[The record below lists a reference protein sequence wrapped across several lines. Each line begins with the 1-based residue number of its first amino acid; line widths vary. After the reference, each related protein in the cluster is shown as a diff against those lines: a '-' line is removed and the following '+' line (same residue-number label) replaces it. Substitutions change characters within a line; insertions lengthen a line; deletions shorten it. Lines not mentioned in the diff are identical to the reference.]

1 MILLDANVLLYAYN
15 STAPEHAKAA
25 SWLRDAFASEEQIGI
40 PWITAWAFI
49 RLTTSQRIF
58 PEPLSVGE
66 AIAIVRKWSQRDNVH
81 MLSPGSRHLE
91 YLQETMELGQAR
103 GAQTT
108 DAVLAAIARE
118 HGATVVSTDRDFARF
133 PNLKWK
139 NPLADAAR
147 SRE

>member
-1 MILLDANVLLYAYN
+1 MATRRFCFRGANRYPLDYRVGIYPAHHISEDLPGAAQRRR
-15 STAPEHAKAA
+15 SDCDCPEVV
-25 SWLRDAFASEEQIGI
+25 S
-40 PWITAWAFI
+40 
-49 RLTTSQRIF
+49 
-58 PEPLSVGE
+58 
-66 AIAIVRKWSQRDNVH
+66 RDNVH